1 MSSELLQFTPT
12 KCIVGNTYKELYVR
26 GYTVNELL
34 TLAKISELERVL
46 DIDIPQLKDYISRVF
61 KTQDGYTI
69 NDIYLIDIKV
79 GLILANIL
87 TQQDYGFSVRT
98 YCEKV
103 TELVN
108 DEEVT
113 TGCDQQFTT
122 ELKVRQYAVGN
133 EGLVASAD
141 ISGYK
146 IGPITF
152 GDYIDSLEYAKS
164 FAPGTYDTTERIK
177 ALVASLLKVEGKTF
191 KDKIALLDTEIP
203 ASVMLEIYNNEYSDK
218 MDIQPQ
224 PIEVKCT
231 HCGKAKL
238 IEPPFSL
245 KDLLPSL

>member
-1 MSSELLQFTPT
+1 MSSELLYTPT

-46 DIDIPQLKDYISRVF
+46 DIDIPQLKEYIARVF

-69 NDIYLIDIKV
+69 NDVYLIDIKV

-87 TQQDYGFSVRT
+87 TQQDYGFNIRT
-98 YCEKV
+98 HCEKV
-103 TELVN
+103 TDIVEG
-108 DEEVT
+108 EEVT
-113 TGCDQQFTT
+113 TGCDQMFST
-122 ELKVRQYAVGN
+122 ELKVRQYAVSN

-164 FAPGTYDTTERIK
+164 FAPGTYDTAERIK

-203 ASVMLEIYNNEYSDK
+203 ASVMLEIYNNEYADK

-224 PIEVKCT
+224 TIEVKCT
-231 HCGKAKL
+231 HCGKTKL